1 MFKYLLNFNYW
12 RRISQENHK
21 PNNKINFK
29 FSWRINIRIHIFTSF
44 IQLKQNFSYYSFI
57 VVHSLDTLLAFNKTI
72 IRSHHSHTAANN
84 HSTSTNQGRIF
95 LKMSP
100 WNPSPCSF
108 LELTITPLLFLL
120 FFLPLLLSS
129 RAWTPRTHTGI
140 PLACIHTHTH
150 TNRRGTHRGKETER
164 RACIAQLAEEEKR
177 GETSWQMLGACG
189 VEPFKARSLDARRRH
204 GPPRVALA
212 PTRLS
217 SSLLTPLPS
226 TSDTLRTDEPRAP
239 HQPPR
244 NLIYLFYST
253 LHAPLLSSHG

>member
-1 MFKYLLNFNYW
+1 MK
-12 RRISQENHK
+12 E
-21 PNNKINFK
+21 
-29 FSWRINIRIHIFTSF
+29 
-44 IQLKQNFSYYSFI
+44 NFSYYSFI
-57 VVHSLDTLLAFNKTI
+57 IVHSLDTLLAFNKTI
-72 IRSHHSHTAANN
+72 IHSHHLHTAANN

-120 FFLPLLLSS
+120 LLLLLLLLHLSS
-129 RAWTPRTHTGI
+129 RAWTPRIQESLSHVCTYTHTYK
-140 PLACIHTHTH
+140 
-150 TNRRGTHRGKETER
+150 RRGTHRGKETEK

-253 LHAPLLSSHG
+253 LHAPLLFLHG

>member
-1 MFKYLLNFNYW
+1 M
-12 RRISQENHK
+12 EH
-21 PNNKINFK
+21 
-29 FSWRINIRIHIFTSF
+29 
-44 IQLKQNFSYYSFI
+44 
-57 VVHSLDTLLAFNKTI
+57 
-72 IRSHHSHTAANN
+72 
-84 HSTSTNQGRIF
+84 
-95 LKMSP
+95 
-100 WNPSPCSF
+100 PSPCSF

-120 FFLPLLLSS
+120 LLLPLLLLLHLSS
-129 RAWTPRTHTGI
+129 RAWTNAHRDLSHMHT
-140 PLACIHTHTH
+140 CTQ
-150 TNRRGTHRGKETER
+150 TNSGTHRGKETER

-204 GPPRVALA
+204 GPPRIALA

-244 NLIYLFYST
+244 NLIYLFYS
-253 LHAPLLSSHG
+253 LHAPLLTPHG

>member
-1 MFKYLLNFNYW
+1 M
-12 RRISQENHK
+12 
-21 PNNKINFK
+21 
-29 FSWRINIRIHIFTSF
+29 HI
-44 IQLKQNFSYYSFI
+44 Y
-57 VVHSLDTLLAFNKTI
+57 
-72 IRSHHSHTAANN
+72 
-84 HSTSTNQGRIF
+84 
-95 LKMSP
+95 
-100 WNPSPCSF
+100 
-108 LELTITPLLFLL
+108 
-120 FFLPLLLSS
+120 
-129 RAWTPRTHTGI
+129 
-140 PLACIHTHTH
+140 THTH
-150 TNRRGTHRGKETER
+150 TPKRRGTHRGKETER

-253 LHAPLLSSHG
+253 LQRRSSPFLTRIKGVEFETVICFQLLILPVCFFPLLLLSFFFSLFELGICLGRGVGSRIGFWTRGGTCRGKEVSRIREGLTLRSMFSLFFILINSPNYLDKLNLSLFWINTCTFVEVKEISLNLTYFVSMILFIDQLLSYAMR